1 MTILTVNKDS
11 PLNRVFK
18 IAIIT
23 GKEDNVKVHINRGDD
38 VNARDGKG
46 MTPLMLAARHNKASI
61 CRLLLDAGADRQS
74 LDLLGRNAH
83 AISVA
88 SGSSDAT
95 AVLAETTIGKDAKIE
110 R

>member
-1 MTILTVNKDS
+1 MN
-11 PLNRVFK
+11 NK

-46 MTPLMLAARHNKASI
+46 MTPLMLAAQHNKASI
-61 CRLLLDAGADRQS
+61 CQLLLDAGADRQS
-74 LDLLGRNAH
+74 LDSLGRNAL